1 MKKVSYLF
9 LNQYRNNLFM
19 KNSFLLVFLFINTI
33 TFSQDHYFSGIIK
46 DFSTKEPIE
55 KVSISIE
62 GTNQGTLSNEEGKFR
77 INISAENFKI
87 ILSHIS
93 YDAIQYETKNNSN
106 DVEIFLHQKE
116 FVLEDVVIN
125 GKPGKT
131 LLTDAVAASKEKL
144 EKSLLLNTYYREFI
158 KVDGK
163 YTSFSDGILDYYI
176 KRKSGA
182 SDLYVKQSRVL
193 DLKDA
198 NASEREKAI
207 LSVSFNDVKEAVKY
221 AYNFKFV
228 SEILKSDNYNF
239 PVETK
244 KEANGNSIDIVT
256 IEPKEGIEEEM
267 IYTGSV
273 TYDSKTKLILDV
285 DLRFSPEHK
294 KYAQVHN
301 ILIAKVKFNDFVRK
315 SSFRID
321 GDKYVMVYS
330 QNKINAYVKFG
341 KMINNTFESLSD
353 VTTLDYKEGEFNLD
367 KTKKYKEKTL
377 FANGNKYVDEFWKK
391 YNVVL
396 LSNAE
401 ENIIKTLNEK

>member
-1 MKKVSYLF
+1 MKNLF
-9 LNQYRNNLFM
+9 LLI
-19 KNSFLLVFLFINTI
+19 LLFISSI
-33 TFSQDHYFSGIIK
+33 TFSQDRYVSGVIK
-46 DFSTKEPIE
+46 DFSTKDPIE

-62 GTNQGTLSNEEGKFR
+62 GTNQGTLTNEEGKFR
-77 INISAENFKI
+77 INISAENSKI

-93 YDAIQYETKNNSN
+93 YNAIQYEIKNDSN
-106 DVEIFLHQKE
+106 EIEIFLRQKE

-131 LLTDAVAASKEKL
+131 LLSDAVAASKEKL

-198 NASEREKAI
+198 NASEREKAVQ
-207 LSVSFNDVKEAVKY
+207 SVNLNDVKEAVKY

-228 SEILKSDNYNF
+228 AEILKSDNYNF

-244 KEANGNSIDIVT
+244 KEANGNSIDVVT
-256 IEPKEGIEEEM
+256 IEPKEGVEEEM
-267 IYTGSV
+267 IYTGTV
-273 TYDSKTKLILDV
+273 TYDTKSKLILDI

-294 KYAQVHN
+294 KYAEVHN
-301 ILIAKVKFNDFVRK
+301 VLIAKIKFNDFVRK
-315 SSFRID
+315 SNFRID
-321 GDKYVMVYS
+321 GDKYVMVYC
-330 QNKINAYVKFG
+330 QNKINVYMKFG
-341 KMINNTFESLSD
+341 KMINNTFESMAD

-367 KTKKYKEKTL
+367 KSKRYDGHSL
-377 FANGNKYVDEFWKK
+377 FKNGNKYTDEFWKK

-396 LSNAE
+396 LSGAE
-401 ENIIKTLNEK
+401 ENIIKTLNAK